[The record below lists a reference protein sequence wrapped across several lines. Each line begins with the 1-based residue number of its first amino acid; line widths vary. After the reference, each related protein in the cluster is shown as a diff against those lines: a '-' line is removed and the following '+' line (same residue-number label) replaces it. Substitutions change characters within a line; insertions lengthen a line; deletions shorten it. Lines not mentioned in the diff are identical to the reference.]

1 MLQPE
6 DTEWMNEYKNKVHIY
21 AAYKILNSV
30 LETHTDW
37 KWGEGKKTFHANG
50 NQKSQGSVQFSH
62 SVVSD
67 SLRPYDSQH
76 ARPPCQSSPKLIKP
90 R

>member
-30 LETHTDW
+30 LETHTD
-37 KWGEGKKTFHANG
+37 
-50 NQKSQGSVQFSH
+50 
-62 SVVSD
+62 
-67 SLRPYDSQH
+67 
-76 ARPPCQSSPKLIKP
+76 
-90 R
+90 